1 MDAFQIVN
9 TALSVGTLGVK
20 AWALGDAVTRP
31 AAGFKVVGKLDK
43 VFWLIIL
50 AVAVGAHLAVALTT
64 QFAGGWGGFFGIA
77 GITAAL
83 IYLFGVRPGLAE
95 LGPRRRGGGRSS
107 SDGPYGPW

>member
-1 MDAFQIVN
+1 MDAFQWVN
-9 TALSVGTLGVK
+9 VALSVGTLGVK
-20 AWALGDAVTRP
+20 AWALGDAATRP
-31 AAGFKVVGKLDK
+31 AAGFKAIGKLDK

-50 AVAVGAHLAVALTT
+50 AVAAGAHLAVALTT
-64 QFAGGWGGFFGIA
+64 QFVGGWSGLFGIA

-95 LGPRRRGGGRSS
+95 LGPRRKGGRSS